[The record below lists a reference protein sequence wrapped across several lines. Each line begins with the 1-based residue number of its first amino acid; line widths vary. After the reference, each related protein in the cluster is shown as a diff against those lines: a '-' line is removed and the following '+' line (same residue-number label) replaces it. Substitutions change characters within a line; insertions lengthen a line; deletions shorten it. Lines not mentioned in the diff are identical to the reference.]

1 MSNGI
6 RAERLGASEK
16 TRNEETHMV
25 TTSLI
30 HPEIIAAL
38 ARCGH
43 GSKILIADGNYPL
56 AEKSGEAAKVFLG
69 LRRGLPTVMDVL
81 SEICQFVNIEAAA
94 VMVPE
99 QGPEPEI
106 FPESDGARAESS
118 ARRICAP
125 GVLFPLYGE
134 RLARPGHFNRGAA
147 RLCQHRSDD
156 RLRLRRKMALPQQST
171 AISKQ
176 IFPHQP
182 FSARWR
188 KHGQ

>member
-1 MSNGI
+1 
-6 RAERLGASEK
+6 
-16 TRNEETHMV
+16 MV

-30 HPEIIAAL
+30 HPEIIAAP

-99 QGPEPEI
+99 QDLSRKS
-106 FPESDGARAESS
+106 FPNSGRRSGRKFGSKNMRARSS
-118 ARRICAP
+118 IP
-125 GVLFPLYGE
+125 FVWE